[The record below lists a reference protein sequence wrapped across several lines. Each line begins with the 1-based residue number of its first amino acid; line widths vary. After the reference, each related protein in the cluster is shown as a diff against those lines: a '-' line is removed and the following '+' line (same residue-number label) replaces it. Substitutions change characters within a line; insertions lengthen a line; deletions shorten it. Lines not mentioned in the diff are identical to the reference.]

1 MKDKTK
7 VIIIGLGGI
16 SYKYDHN
23 LEKSY
28 VLTHLR
34 AFESHT
40 SFKIIGVVDK
50 NKNVISEFSKIYS
63 YPTFIS
69 IEIAL
74 KKLKPDLIV
83 ISTPTYSHLDV
94 VKQIFNTYSPKYLL
108 CEKPLGLNL
117 NQSVEIIKLCKI
129 NKSTL
134 LVNFQRN
141 YSELSKKLKEKIL
154 SGEYAPSYKIIL
166 RYSNG
171 LRNSASHF
179 ISLFNFLFGK
189 IKKIEIINSF
199 KNNEKINDTML
210 HFKLKYEKC
219 EAIFIPLEEISFFY
233 NSFEIICKNGRLI
246 YENGGESCKW
256 QKIDDNKKT
265 YSNYNK
271 LSEYFENLES
281 DFNQS
286 QLSVVNNLAKFIKGE
301 NSLICTAEDALQ
313 TLIVI
318 EKLKNKKK

>member
-94 VKQIFNTYSPKYLL
+94 VKQIFNIYSPKYLL

-154 SGEYAPSYKIIL
+154 SGEYAPSYKVIL

-189 IKKIEIINSF
+189 INSYF
-199 KNNEKINDTML
+199 NLMIL
-210 HFKLKYEKC
+210 
-219 EAIFIPLEEISFFY
+219 FFY
-233 NSFEIICKNGRLI
+233 NYVFC
-246 YENGGESCKW
+246 
-256 QKIDDNKKT
+256 
-265 YSNYNK
+265 
-271 LSEYFENLES
+271 F
-281 DFNQS
+281 FNFFS
-286 QLSVVNNLAKFIKGE
+286 KGAF
-301 NSLICTAEDALQ
+301 NTSI
-313 TLIVI
+313 
-318 EKLKNKKK
+318 